1 MIAALATVAALVA
14 GGVASITGFGIG
26 SLITPALALELGI
39 AVAVAMTS
47 IPHLV
52 AGVIRLTPLRRSIDR
67 RVLLRF
73 GLASAAGGLS
83 GALLHRILAAPV
95 LVLVFGL
102 LLFATGLRVLL
113 AAESRRRFGTWMAV
127 AAGLISGLFG
137 GLVGNQGGIR
147 SAALLDLE
155 LSRDSFV
162 ATATAT
168 GLVVDVVRLPVYL
181 ALYGGAI
188 GSHWRLLLLL
198 VGAVAVGTL
207 AGYRLLVRIEAG
219 TFRRVVAAVVLLL
232 GLYMTVRGA
241 IDLAGRL

>member
-26 SLITPALALELGI
+26 SLITPALAPELGI
-39 AVAVAMTS
+39 AVAVAMSS

-52 AGVIRLTPLRRSIDR
+52 AGVIRLAPLRRSIDR

-83 GALLHRILAAPV
+83 GALLHRILGAPV
-95 LVLVFGL
+95 LVLTFGL
-102 LLFATGLRVLL
+102 LLLATGLRTLL
-113 AAESRRRFGTWMAV
+113 ATENRWRFGTWTAV
-127 AAGLISGLFG
+127 AAGLLSGLFG
-137 GLVGNQGGIR
+137 GLVGNQGGVR
-147 SAALLDLE
+147 SAALLDFD

-181 ALYGGAI
+181 AFYGGEI

-232 GLYMTVRGA
+232 GLYMTGRGV
-241 IDLAGRL
+241 IDVAGSL